1 MKKLITNYTFNATAQ
16 TVTFTDYTTIRLESV
31 LLITNVTDNVIVYNF
46 ADLGFGGSVTDNI
59 LTLAY
64 NTTGMDDTDSL
75 QIFYDDN
82 DVQPANTELQTT
94 LNSLTGTLQELTA
107 RLEVLA
113 GMANAG
119 QPALRVI
126 PIASVSTAVTGS
138 VTATV
143 ASTVVSSMTNMGAVP
158 ATTVAWAN
166 QNLLAT
172 QANINNVT
180 A

>member
-1 MKKLITNYTFNATAQ
+1 MKKLITNYTFNAAAQ
-16 TVTFTDYTTIRLESV
+16 TVTFTEYTTISLEGV
-31 LLITNVTDNVIVYNF
+31 LLVTNVTDNIIVYNF
-46 ADLGFGGSVTDNI
+46 ADVGYGGSVSGNI

-64 NTTGMDDTDSL
+64 NTTGMDDTDDL
-75 QIFYDDN
+75 QIFYDDT
-82 DVQPANTELQTT
+82 DVQPSNAELQTT

-107 RLEVLA
+107 RLAVLA
-113 GMANAG
+113 GMANSG

-138 VTATV
+138 LTTVTTV
-143 ASTVVSSMTNMGAVP
+143 GSLTNIGAVP

-172 QANINNVT
+172 QANINNAT
-180 A
+180 AV

>member
-1 MKKLITNYTFNATAQ
+1 MKKLITNYTFNAGAQ
-16 TVTFTDYTTIRLESV
+16 TVTFTDYTTISLESV
-31 LLITNVTDNVIVYNF
+31 LLITNVTDNIIIYNF
-46 ADLGFGGSVTDNI
+46 ADVGYGGSVTGNV

-64 NTTGMDDTDSL
+64 NTTGMSDTDDL
-75 QIFYDDN
+75 QIFYDDT
-82 DVQPANTELQTT
+82 DVQPSNVELQTT
-94 LNSLTGTLQELTA
+94 LNSLTETLQELTA
-107 RLEVLA
+107 RLAVLA
-113 GMANAG
+113 SMANAG

-143 ASTVVSSMTNMGAVP
+143 ASTSITNFGTGVP
-158 ATTVAWAN
+158 ANVVAWAN

-172 QANINNVT
+172 QANINNTT

>member
-1 MKKLITNYTFNATAQ
+1 MKKLITNYTFNAASQ

-46 ADLGFGGSVTDNI
+46 ADPGFGGSVADNI

-82 DVQPANTELQTT
+82 DVQPANAGLQTT
-94 LNSLTGTLQELTA
+94 LNSLTETLQELTA

-126 PIASVSTAVTGS
+126 PIASVSTPVTGS

-143 ASTVVSSMTNMGAVP
+143 ASTVVSSMTNIGTVP
-158 ATTVAWAN
+158 ATTVAWS
-166 QNLLAT
+166 QGNLLAT
-172 QANINNVT
+172 QANINNAT

>member
-1 MKKLITNYTFNATAQ
+1 MKKLITNYTFNAGAQ
-16 TVTFTDYTTIRLESV
+16 TVTFSGYTSISLEGI
-31 LLITNVTDNVIVYNF
+31 LLITNLVDNIIIYNF
-46 ADLGFGGSVTDNI
+46 ADVGYGGSVTGNV

-64 NTTGMDDTDSL
+64 NTTGMSNTDDL
-75 QIFYDDN
+75 QIFYDDT

-143 ASTVVSSMTNMGAVP
+143 TGATVTSLNSIGIGGTVSNAMNNV
-158 ATTVAWAN
+158 VVE
-166 QNLLAT
+166 L
-172 QANINNVT
+172 ANINNVT
-180 A
+180 L

>member
-1 MKKLITNYTFNATAQ
+1 MKKLITNYTFNAAAQ
-16 TVTFTDYTTIRLESV
+16 TVTFTDYTTISLESV

-46 ADLGFGGSVTDNI
+46 ADIGYGGSVSGNI

-64 NTTGMDDTDSL
+64 NTTGMDDTDDL
-75 QIFYDDN
+75 QIFYDDT
-82 DVQPANTELQTT
+82 DVQPSNAELQTT

-107 RLEVLA
+107 RLAVLA

-126 PIASVSTAVTGS
+126 PIASVATAVSGS
-138 VTATV
+138 LTTVTSV
-143 ASTVVSSMTNMGAVP
+143 GSLTNIGAVP
-158 ATTVAWAN
+158 ATTVAWS
-166 QNLLAT
+166 QGNLLAT
-172 QANINNVT
+172 QANINNAT